1 MRQAIT
7 EGACLEFNLPLLV
20 LLVVFVLIA
29 ARKLGR
35 FQVAIWQAMLG
46 GALVV
51 LLSRDIT
58 PQAALRAIDWDVM
71 LFLFGMFVVGQA
83 LVQSGYLYQLAY
95 GLFSRARSTDVLVLF
110 VLFGAGLASALLM
123 NDTLAII
130 GTPLV
135 LRLAREHRI
144 DARLMLL
151 ALAFAITTGSVMSPI
166 GNPQNLLI
174 ALHGGIANPFL
185 TFLQY
190 LAVPTLLNL
199 LLAYGILRL
208 FFRREFHATPL
219 VHAPVSLADPQLA
232 QLVRISLGLILLLIA
247 LRILL
252 VSLGTGIEF
261 PLSLLA
267 LAGALPLLLF
277 SPRRG
282 ELLRRLDWHTLA
294 FFIGLFVLMAA
305 VWQSGFF
312 QHWLARAAIDISHP
326 LAILLVPVGLSQLI
340 SNVPLVAL
348 YLPLLQHAGA
358 DLQGL
363 MILAAASTVAG
374 NLLILGAA
382 SNVIIIQNAERQGSR
397 LGFFTFAALGIP
409 LTLGNLLVYGW
420 WLQVGA

>member
-166 GNPQNLLI
+166 GNPQN
-174 ALHGGIANPFL
+174 LHGGIANPFL